1 MKLLWNTILVIILM
15 CCVGNIFALDKAQD
29 FKLENMKGKH
39 VKLSDYLD
47 KGLVVID
54 FWATWCEPCK
64 KMLLELNKM
73 QDKYKEHITVITI
86 NCDKPRAKDKAK
98 AFIKSKKFSVVNLF
112 DTKKNVQK
120 LYNITN
126 IPRTIVIAPDSTI
139 LFEHTGFQRGIEE
152 EIEAEIIKWI
162 NSNEPKTEEID
173 EENIQNQE
181 NDS

>member
-1 MKLLWNTILVIILM
+1 MTLRNLISIIILM
-15 CCVGNIFALDKAQD
+15 LILVQLSALEKAPD
-29 FKLENMKGKH
+29 FKLENMKGKQ
-39 VKLSDYLD
+39 VKLSDYLE

-73 QDKYKEHITVITI
+73 QDKYKEHITIITI

-98 AFIKSKKFSVVNLF
+98 AYIKSKKFSVVNLF

-162 NSNEPKTEEID
+162 NSIESKTEETD
-173 EENIQNQE
+173 
-181 NDS
+181 

>member
-1 MKLLWNTILVIILM
+1 MTLRNLISIIILM
-15 CCVGNIFALDKAQD
+15 LILIQLSALEKAPD
-29 FKLENMKGKH
+29 FKLENMKGKQ
-39 VKLSDYLD
+39 VKLSDYLE

-73 QDKYKEHITVITI
+73 QDKFKEHITVITI

-98 AFIKSKKFSVVNLF
+98 AYIKSKKFSVVNLF
-112 DTKKNVQK
+112 DPKKNVQK
-120 LYNITN
+120 LFNITN

-162 NSNEPKTEEID
+162 NSIESKTEETD
-173 EENIQNQE
+173 
-181 NDS
+181 